1 MDDLA
6 RFCCPNT
13 QCSEFGRRH
22 AGNLSVHDRF
32 GKHRQHRLLCC
43 HVCQH
48 SFSENKGTVFFRAK
62 LPHETIV
69 AILRHLQEGC
79 GIRATHAWSGSI
91 ATPSSAWPAW
101 PAITP
106 TTFMTSSWLFPPA
119 TREVQFDEKWAFV
132 GKKQKN
138 CDPNNPDDAQ
148 CGDYW
153 DFVAFDPEHRLVL
166 AVVPGARTAENA
178 EAIVEEVKQRLGGT
192 APALMTS
199 DELPAYATAIETTF
213 SEPVSPPARRGPG
226 RPRIVPER
234 SLPEGLCYATVH
246 KERENGRVVAVE
258 QEQVFGT
265 AEALDEAL
273 SESSASQS
281 VNTSF
286 VERHH
291 GTDRSRNARK
301 SRKTYQFSKDWEI
314 HEAMTYF
321 TMYSYNFC
329 WEVRT
334 LRVRREEGGWQP
346 RTPAMAAGL
355 SDHVWSLEEWL
366 AFPAFQST

>member
-1 MDDLA
+1 MGV
-6 RFCCPNT
+6 R
-13 QCSEFGRRH
+13 G
-22 AGNLSVHDRF
+22 
-32 GKHRQHRLLCC
+32 
-43 HVCQH
+43 
-48 SFSENKGTVFFRAK
+48 
-62 LPHETIV
+62 
-69 AILRHLQEGC
+69 QE
-79 GIRATHAWSGSI
+79 
-91 ATPSSAWPAW
+91 
-101 PAITP
+101 
-106 TTFMTSSWLFPPA
+106 
-119 TREVQFDEKWAFV
+119 
-132 GKKQKN
+132 QKN

-178 EAIVEEVKQRLGGT
+178 QAIVEEVKQRLGGT

-334 LRVRREEGGWQP
+334 LRVRGRRVAGSLGRQRWRRDCRITSGPSRNGSPSQPSSQP
-346 RTPAMAAGL
+346 RTPPNFDPYQNAVPPFGDQLGRRWSSEGAATLAGAGPL
-355 SDHVWSLEEWL
+355 VPSPSKFAAVGTHVDLDLLRVFGITSE
-366 AFPAFQST
+366 T